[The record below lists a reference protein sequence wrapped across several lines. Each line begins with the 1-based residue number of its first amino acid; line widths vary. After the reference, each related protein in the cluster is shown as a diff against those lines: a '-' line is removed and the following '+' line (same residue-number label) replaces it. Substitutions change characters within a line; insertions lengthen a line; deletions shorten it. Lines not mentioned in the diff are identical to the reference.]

1 MTVQS
6 LAEPM
11 RSGFGGRRGLVLV
24 VAVAV
29 VLAGSAVVTG
39 AFSADQPSGE
49 EVLERTGDRYESAET
64 LSSTAVVTVENDTD
78 SVSVTVEMAVAPG
91 NKSRLVV
98 TRDGTTYR
106 AGTNGSVAWVAGP
119 DRAAAWPVDA
129 IRDGTALPDEAAMGD
144 ADGPRSAVTGDDAR
158 LSPQG
163 RPTMNGSNVS
173 ATLVGTPTVDGTSTY
188 EVELTHTEANGTA
201 TLWVAQDD
209 YRVVR
214 AVATDGTNRTVV
226 DVQSTSFDVSIHEST
241 FDPPADRVSLAG
253 ADSYED
259 FGAAQSNTDITLP
272 SLDATFEGATVTVR
286 GGETVVGQRYVDD
299 GQNVT
304 VVSTTASERFDGMLE
319 NATETEVDGRTVS
332 VTSAEDRAV
341 AVWTDDGL
349 TTAVVVEGS
358 TDRAVEIAGEL

>member
-1 MTVQS
+1 MVQS
-6 LAEPM
+6 LAGPM
-11 RSGFGGRRGLVLV
+11 SSRFGGRRGLVLA

-39 AFSADQPSGE
+39 AFATDQPSGA

-64 LSSTAVVTVENDTD
+64 LSSTAVVTVENDTA
-78 SVSVTVEMAVAPG
+78 SMSATVEMAVAPG
-91 NKSRLVV
+91 NKSRLIV

-106 AGTNGSVAWVAGP
+106 AGSNGTVAWVAGP

-129 IRDGTALPDEAAMGD
+129 IRAGQVGAMPGAAAMGD
-144 ADGPRSAVTGDDAR
+144 ADGPRSVVPGDDR

-163 RPTMNGSNVS
+163 TPTMNGSNVS

-188 EVELTHTEANGTA
+188 EVELTHTEANGSA

-214 AVATDGTNRTVV
+214 AVATDGTNRTIV
-226 DVQSTSFDVSIHEST
+226 DVRSTNFDVSIHDST
-241 FDPPADRVSLAG
+241 FDPPADRLSLAG
-253 ADSYED
+253 TDSYDD
-259 FGAAQSNTDITLP
+259 FEAAQSNTDITLP

-286 GGETVVGQRYVDD
+286 GGETIVGQRYVAD
-299 GQNVT
+299 GENVT
-304 VVSTTASERFDGMLE
+304 VLSTTASERFDGMLE
-319 NATETEVDGRTVS
+319 NATETTVDGRTVS

-341 AVWTDDGL
+341 AVWTDEGV
-349 TTAVVVEGS
+349 TTAVVVDGS
-358 TDRAVEIAGEL
+358 TDRAVEIAGDL